1 MTLSL
6 IQRSG
11 LEAVGTAL
19 LVFTIGRVGRSDLNG
34 FEQAI
39 SIGLCLT
46 LLIHVIG
53 RFSGAHFNPAV
64 TVLLTVQRYRQQAFR
79 SAESWFEAGS
89 YITAQIIGALIG
101 FALTPAASAGGAFA
115 LDGLIPEALFSL
127 AFFALILAGVPRAG
141 SVPLL
146 NLFQAS

>member
-6 IQRSG
+6 VQRSG
-11 LEAVGTAL
+11 LEAVGTAML
-19 LVFTIGRVGRSDLNG
+19 AFTIGRVGSSDLNG

-89 YITAQIIGALIG
+89 YITAQ
-101 FALTPAASAGGAFA
+101 
-115 LDGLIPEALFSL
+115 
-127 AFFALILAGVPRAG
+127 
-141 SVPLL
+141 
-146 NLFQAS
+146 